1 MRWVQTPRSATAS
14 CVADPGHQRPVGL
27 TPKIPTGYRSN
38 LLLTCTSAVLIC
50 ASGCAVTRFN
60 VSDSRCCETC
70 TAVECD
76 PSNNGT
82 RSGICK
88 NDREELT
95 ACQISAGCDVPR
107 ELRKVT
113 LPDYLIEI
121 PDILLCAVPEAAESG
136 RDSEIRA
143 VYKITWTA
151 LARGM
156 QHTKTKGP
164 ATRPE
169 ISVARCSHIPT

>member
-1 MRWVQTPRSATAS
+1 MGSNTPVRHCQLRCRSWPPAS
-14 CVADPGHQRPVGL
+14 SGLNTEDTHRVSFKSVANVYFCSTYLR
-27 TPKIPTGYRSN
+27 
-38 LLLTCTSAVLIC
+38 

>member
-1 MRWVQTPRSATAS
+1 MRWAQTPRSATAS
-14 CVADPGHQRPVGL
+14 CVADPSHQPPVGL
-27 TPKIPTGYRSN
+27 TPKITTGYRSN

-50 ASGCAVTRFN
+50 VSGCAVTRFN
-60 VSDSRCCETC
+60 VSDSQCCETC
-70 TAVECD
+70 TAVECG
-76 PSNNGT
+76 PSNNGI

-88 NDREELT
+88 NDGEELT
-95 ACQISAGCDVPR
+95 ACQIAAACEVPR

-151 LARGM
+151 LARRM
-156 QHTKTKGP
+156 QCTKAKGP
-164 ATRPE
+164 AARPQ
-169 ISVARCSHIPT
+169 ISVARCIHIPT